1 MTRKYD
7 SQEEKT
13 VPFSALI
20 TAYAK
25 NRIFSYSQ
33 KYGISESAVVEKMV
47 DLLVEEE
54 LREKPE

>member
-7 SQEEKT
+7 LQEEKK
-13 VPFSALI
+13 VPFSVLI
-20 TAYAK
+20 TVYAK

-33 KYGISESAVVEKMV
+33 KHGISESAVLERMV

-54 LREKPE
+54 LRENHD